1 MIKAIIM
8 AGGEGTRLR
17 PLTCNRSKPMVPV
30 INKPVIEH
38 TINLLKRHGIKDI
51 IISLF
56 YLPDNV
62 QNYFGDGSEWNVTI
76 TYSLEETPLGTAGG
90 VKKAAGSC
98 TDTIVVLSGD
108 GIIDFNITDILEFHH
123 RKHSP
128 FTIVLKQVNK
138 PTEYGIVITGEDGR
152 IDRFL
157 EKPSWGEVFSDTA
170 NTGLYIVEPG
180 IMHDHVPPYVKFDFS
195 MDLFPLLQERGI
207 PLYGYVA
214 EGYWCDIGNLTT
226 YCDVHKDI
234 LDGMV
239 NIDFPGKKIAPNIWA
254 GKDVEIHQGAI
265 IRGPVLIGDFVKI
278 KEGAEVSEFSV
289 IGDNCVI
296 EENASIRKTIIFHNT
311 IIGPMCELRGAV
323 IGKRCVLE
331 QHVAVYEGSVISD
344 DCRIGANVEIAAG
357 IRIWP
362 DKYIEQGTR
371 LAEDIIWGQREKK
384 TLFSAEGIV
393 GTFNVKITPEFA
405 SKLGSA
411 IGAFLGRDTK
421 ITVSRDTTT
430 AARLIMR
437 AFTAGLLSM
446 GVDVYDMEIESMP
459 VNRYTIRFLNADMG
473 VYIQISPLTELQFIQ
488 IRLFDKH
495 GFQISINDEKKIENI
510 FFRGDFPRK
519 EAFETGKLVYPSH
532 HVESYIHNIRYYLD
546 DPVTAPKNWKI
557 IVDCFNGTA
566 AHVFPELLAEYGY
579 EAMVLRGQIKEFT
592 SEEEMKS
599 DTRDAIES
607 IVKMTRMNHEIG
619 VIVGPHSNNIT
630 VVDERG
636 QILTDE
642 DIIAI
647 LCLYYLKHRKN
658 ASINI
663 PVTSSMML
671 ERLIRSNGGTVT
683 RTSIALRS
691 PAGIT
696 DIFMGGP
703 AGRFPY
709 LELQYDP
716 MITFLRILQFLTLEK
731 AALHEIKPTL
741 PKGNTIHTSIYC
753 TTDEKAAV
761 MRNLSSNITQK
772 KIELIDGIRI
782 NEEHAWVLVL
792 PDDSHPMVH
801 LYGEGDTMEAR
812 DAIIEDYTLKIKK
825 FLSSI

>member
-38 TINLLKRHGIKDI
+38 AINLLKHHGIKDI
-51 IISLF
+51 IVSLY

-62 QNYFGDGSEWNVTI
+62 QNYFGDGSEWNVNI

-90 VKKAAGSC
+90 VKKAVGGC
-98 TDTIVVLSGD
+98 TDTVIVLSGD
-108 GIIDFNITDILEFHH
+108 GIIDFNITGILEFHR
-123 RKHSP
+123 RKQSP
-128 FTIVLKQVNK
+128 FTIVLKRVSK

-152 IDRFL
+152 IERFL
-157 EKPSWGEVFSDTA
+157 EKPSWSEVFSDTA
-170 NTGLYIVEPG
+170 NTGLYIVEPA
-180 IMHDHVPPYVKFDFS
+180 IMHEHVPPHVKFDFS
-195 MDLFPLLQERGI
+195 MDLFPLLQKKGI
-207 PLYGYVA
+207 PLYGYIA
-214 EGYWCDIGNLTT
+214 DGYWCDIGNLNT
-226 YCDVHKDI
+226 YSDVHKDI

-239 NIDFPGKKIAPNIWA
+239 NIDFPGKKIAPSVWA
-254 GKDVEIHQGAI
+254 GRDVEIHPGAI
-265 IRGPVLIGDFVKI
+265 VRGPILIGDFVKI

-296 EENASIRKTIIFHNT
+296 EENASIRKTIILHNT
-311 IIGPMCELRGAV
+311 IIGPQCELRGAV

-331 QHVAVYEGSVISD
+331 QNVAMYEGSVISD
-344 DCRIGANVEIAAG
+344 DCRIGAGVEIAAG
-357 IRIWP
+357 VRIWP
-362 DKYIEQGTR
+362 DKYIEEGTR
-371 LAEDIIWGQREKK
+371 LAEDIVWGQREKK
-384 TLFSAEGIV
+384 TLFSPEGIA

-411 IGAFLGRDTK
+411 IGAFLGRGAK
-421 ITVSRDTTT
+421 VTVSRDTTT

-446 GVDVYDMEIESMP
+446 GVDVHDMEIESLP
-459 VNRYTIRFLNADMG
+459 VNRYSIRFLNADMG

-488 IRLFDKH
+488 IRLFDKY
-495 GFQISINDEKKIENI
+495 GFQISVNDEKKIENI

-519 EAFETGKLVYPSH
+519 EAFETGKLMYPSH
-532 HVESYIHNIRYYLD
+532 HVESYIQNVRHYLD
-546 DPVTAPKNWKI
+546 NTVAAPKNWKI

-566 AHVFPELLAEYGY
+566 AHVFPELLTEYGY
-579 EAMVLRGQIKEFT
+579 ETMVLRGQIKEFT

-599 DTRDAIES
+599 DTRDAIEI
-607 IVKMTRMNHEIG
+607 IVKMARMNREIG
-619 VIVGPHSNNIT
+619 VIVGPHSNHIT

-636 QILTDE
+636 QILTD
-642 DIIAI
+642 DDVIAI
-647 LCLYYLKHRKN
+647 LCLYYLKHRN
-658 ASINI
+658 ESSINI

-671 ERLIRSNGGTVT
+671 ERLIRSNSGTVT
-683 RTSIALRS
+683 RTSIMLRS

-696 DIFMGGP
+696 DIFLGGP
-703 AGRFPY
+703 PGRFPY

-716 MITFLRILQFLTLEK
+716 MITFLRILQFLTMEK

-753 TTDEKAAV
+753 TADEKAAV
-761 MRNLSSNITQK
+761 MRNLSADVSQK

-782 NEEHAWVLVL
+782 NEEHAWVLVH
-792 PDDSHPMVH
+792 PDDSHPLVH
-801 LYGEGDTMEAR
+801 LFGEGDTIEAR
-812 DAIIEDYTLKIKK
+812 DAIIENYTLKIKK
-825 FLSSI
+825 FLSSL